1 MHNWAKSITFNAMS
15 THEPTTGGELA
26 DLMLSG
32 TQVKAIGSV
41 HSFSRIAD
49 TDGAHVSLHSL
60 AQDMR
65 LDPDSRTVEIS
76 GAVRYGELGEF
87 LWNHGYALRN
97 LASLPHISVIGACAT
112 ATHGSGDRNGNLATA
127 VRAMQILCGDGSI
140 RTVSREEL
148 GDRFNGLVVH
158 LGALGVVTRLTLEV
172 VPAFQVSQ
180 HVYENLDFS
189 ALERDLDSV
198 TQAAYSVSL
207 FTKWYDRIIDQVWL
221 KEIVDGNTGRW
232 AARDFYGATPATIN
246 LHPIREFS
254 PEPCTEQLG
263 MPGPWHERLP
273 HFRISHTPSAGHE
286 IQTEYFFDR
295 EMAVEAMRRLFGMSE
310 RISPLLQISEVRT
323 VAADDLWLSPSYQCP
338 KVGIHFTWKPEPE
351 AVTGLL
357 PDIEA
362 ALADLEPIPHWAK
375 FFTMD
380 RDVVRSRY
388 PRLEDFQKL
397 ARDFDPRGVLRNSF
411 LDEYVL

>member
-1 MHNWAKSITFNAMS
+1 
-15 THEPTTGGELA
+15 
-26 DLMLSG
+26 
-32 TQVKAIGSV
+32 
-41 HSFSRIAD
+41 
-49 TDGAHVSLHSL
+49 
-60 AQDMR
+60 
-65 LDPDSRTVEIS
+65 
-76 GAVRYGELGEF
+76 
-87 LWNHGYALRN
+87 
-97 LASLPHISVIGACAT
+97 
-112 ATHGSGDRNGNLATA
+112 
-127 VRAMQILCGDGSI
+127 MQILCGDGSI

-148 GDRFNGLVVH
+148 GDRFNGFVVH
-158 LGALGVVTRLTLEV
+158 LGALGIVTRLTLEV

-207 FTKWYDRIIDQVWL
+207 FTKWHDRIIDQVWL
-221 KEIVDGNTGRW
+221 KEIDDGNTGRW
-232 AARDFYGATPATIN
+232 VASDFYGATPATTN

-263 MPGPWHERLP
+263 IPGPWYERLP

-295 EMAVEAMRRLFGMSE
+295 EMAAEAMRRLFGMGE

-351 AVTGLL
+351 AVTALL

-388 PRLEDFQKL
+388 PRLEDFQRL

-411 LDEYVL
+411 LEEYVL